1 MKVDFHVH
9 ASERSGCAVN
19 GEEEMIRAA
28 RAAGLDA
35 IVFTDHH
42 RLVPPMRLA
51 ELNER
56 YAPFR
61 IYGGVEMTTQ
71 EGEDCLVFGVQDP
84 RLESSEWNYYE
95 LVTFVRGRGG
105 FVVLAHPF
113 RYAPEIRVDFDACP
127 PDGIE
132 VRSRN
137 TPPAREADIREIAGK
152 YGLVMLCN
160 SDAHSVQSVGG
171 FFNDVSELSDGDRQL
186 VERLR
191 MLKNG

>member
-9 ASERSGCAVN
+9 ASERSGCAVS

-42 RLVPPMRLA
+42 RLVSPMRLS

-61 IYGGVEMTTQ
+61 IYGGVEITTR

-84 RLESSEWNYYE
+84 LLESTEWPYCE
-95 LVTFVRGRGG
+95 LMTFVRERGG

-113 RYAPEIRVDFDACP
+113 RYAPEIRVDLEACP

-137 TPPAREADIREIAGK
+137 TPPAREADIREIARR

-160 SDAHSVQSVGG
+160 SDAHNVQSVGEY
-171 FFNDVSELSDGDRQL
+171 FNEVSELSDGDRQL

-191 MLKNG
+191 TLKNG

>member
-42 RLVPPMRLA
+42 RLVSPMRLA
-51 ELNER
+51 ELNAR

-61 IYGGVEMTTQ
+61 IYGGVEITTQ
-71 EGEDCLVFGVQDP
+71 EGEDCLVYGVQDSL
-84 RLESSEWNYYE
+84 LESGEWKYRE
-95 LVTFVRGRGG
+95 LVIFVRERGG

-113 RYAPEIRVDFDACP
+113 RYVPEIRVDLSDCP

-137 TPPAREADIREIAGK
+137 TPPAREVEIREIAGR
-152 YGLVMLCN
+152 YGLAMLCN

-171 FFNDVSELSDGDRQL
+171 FFNEVSELSDGDQQL